1 MGRVPVKSSEQ
12 KTQLPTCP
20 EGAPH
25 GGRHSCPRAPPTETS
40 VWPHPPRRAGAPA
53 MPVRRLSRQHTQ
65 VNSGGPEQARTAGR
79 AGMTH
84 SPALDRPR
92 RPTHG
97 TKDQP
102 SGWTGLL
109 ARGLR
114 AVLDANRESLAKARG
129 RVPGGPPAP
138 GGLGTLLVRSQGLEG
153 RPGPLPPTGPRPE
166 RVVWPAGGAPPAAC
180 ASPTV
185 WASRHPVPPRG
196 AACGQHGGLALP
208 PAGGANQQA
217 AARARETTSQGA
229 QGGTRRRRVP
239 AWGGRPIG
247 CSRVT
252 NTGRPCH
259 CPRVP

>member
-1 MGRVPVKSSEQ
+1 M
-12 KTQLPTCP
+12 
-20 EGAPH
+20 
-25 GGRHSCPRAPPTETS
+25 
-40 VWPHPPRRAGAPA
+40 WPHLPRRAGAPA

-65 VNSGGPEQARTAGR
+65 ANSGGPEQARTAGR

-97 TKDQP
+97 TKDQL

-180 ASPTV
+180 ASPTCLGF
-185 WASRHPVPPRG
+185 ASSSATQGGSVRAARGPRSAPCRRG
-196 AACGQHGGLALP
+196 E
-208 PAGGANQQA
+208 PAGC
-217 AARARETTSQGA
+217 
-229 QGGTRRRRVP
+229 GT
-239 AWGGRPIG
+239 G
-247 CSRVT
+247 
-252 NTGRPCH
+252 
-259 CPRVP
+259 

>member
-1 MGRVPVKSSEQ
+1 
-12 KTQLPTCP
+12 
-20 EGAPH
+20 
-25 GGRHSCPRAPPTETS
+25 
-40 VWPHPPRRAGAPA
+40 

-208 PAGGANQQA
+208 PASGQ
-217 AARARETTSQGA
+217 TSRL
-229 QGGTRRRRVP
+229 RRGLGRRHHRVP
-239 AWGGRPIG
+239 RAALAGDGCRPG
-247 CSRVT
+247 VAAPSGAHASQTPADRATFPVSPRASWLPATSRHLLKAPGV
-252 NTGRPCH
+252 
-259 CPRVP
+259 

>member
-1 MGRVPVKSSEQ
+1 
-12 KTQLPTCP
+12 
-20 EGAPH
+20 
-25 GGRHSCPRAPPTETS
+25 
-40 VWPHPPRRAGAPA
+40 

-138 GGLGTLLVRSQGLEG
+138 SGLGTLLVRSQGLEG

-180 ASPTV
+180 ASPTCLGF
-185 WASRHPVPPRG
+185 ASSSATQGGSVRAARGPRS
-196 AACGQHGGLALP
+196 APCQR
-208 PAGGANQQA
+208 ANQQA

>member
-1 MGRVPVKSSEQ
+1 
-12 KTQLPTCP
+12 
-20 EGAPH
+20 
-25 GGRHSCPRAPPTETS
+25 
-40 VWPHPPRRAGAPA
+40 

-180 ASPTV
+180 ASPTCLGF
-185 WASRHPVPPRG
+185 ASSSATQGGSVRAARGPRS
-196 AACGQHGGLALP
+196 APCQR
-208 PAGGANQQA
+208 ANQQA

>member
-65 VNSGGPEQARTAGR
+65 ANSGGPEQARTAGR

-97 TKDQP
+97 TKDQL

-129 RVPGGPPAP
+129 RVPGGPPVP

-153 RPGPLPPTGPRPE
+153 RPGPLPPTGLRPE

-180 ASPTV
+180 ASPTCLGF
-185 WASRHPVPPRG
+185 ASSSATQGGSVRAARGPRSAPCRRG
-196 AACGQHGGLALP
+196 E
-208 PAGGANQQA
+208 PAGC
-217 AARARETTSQGA
+217 
-229 QGGTRRRRVP
+229 GT
-239 AWGGRPIG
+239 G
-247 CSRVT
+247 
-252 NTGRPCH
+252 
-259 CPRVP
+259 